1 MEAIC
6 LYSLLLLSSVVMW
19 APLQILPQVL
29 NRCPPG
35 TKAHVLCVG
44 YLQADAGFFLRG
56 GNTSTYSNPDGPGK
70 HERRDLVMYVVL
82 IDHPSEGLILYETGC
97 GYDYP
102 NVWPSAVHDVF
113 HRSKYLPEHE
123 LDTAI
128 AKVGYNIKDVKM
140 VIIGHLH
147 LDHEFN
153 FPVSD
158 GSHLTD

>member
-1 MEAIC
+1 
-6 LYSLLLLSSVVMW
+6 MW